1 MTSKTKRHLLFII
14 QYIIFCHFVR
24 KVVTKRQL
32 LSNLAEQLMHLN
44 PTMTKILIITQR
56 LRSYALASVCKTEVT
71 YRQPLIARP
80 LDSHL

>member
-14 QYIIFCHFVR
+14 LYIIFCHFVH

-56 LRSYALASVCKTEVT
+56 SCSYALVSVCKTEVT
-71 YRQPLIARP
+71 YQQPLIARP
-80 LDSHL
+80 LHSHL